1 MHIKIFSSAK
11 SCNFPLIFILLI
23 CPILS
28 LISTNYLLTWAN
40 VQMIIITQPPN
51 GYPTI
56 KYFGPGEKGEGDK
69 YAGGRD
75 VAALETFMNNKLAAA
90 GSDHDEL

>member
-1 MHIKIFSSAK
+1 MG
-11 SCNFPLIFILLI
+11 
-23 CPILS
+23 
-28 LISTNYLLTWAN
+28 
-40 VQMIIITQPPN
+40 VR

-56 KYFGPGEKGEGDK
+56 KYYGPGEKGEGDK

>member
-1 MHIKIFSSAK
+1 MEGKFKDNTKTAVFDVDCTAESNKQVCSK
-11 SCNFPLIFILLI
+11 MG
-23 CPILS
+23 
-28 LISTNYLLTWAN
+28 
-40 VQMIIITQPPN
+40 VR

-56 KYFGPGEKGEGDK
+56 KYYGPGEKGEGDK

>member
-1 MHIKIFSSAK
+1 MVWTELEGKFKENKQAAVFDVDCTAEENKQVCSK
-11 SCNFPLIFILLI
+11 MG
-23 CPILS
+23 
-28 LISTNYLLTWAN
+28 
-40 VQMIIITQPPN
+40 VR

-75 VAALETFMNNKLAAA
+75 LASLETFMNNKLQAAGA
-90 GSDHDEL
+90 GGSDHDEL